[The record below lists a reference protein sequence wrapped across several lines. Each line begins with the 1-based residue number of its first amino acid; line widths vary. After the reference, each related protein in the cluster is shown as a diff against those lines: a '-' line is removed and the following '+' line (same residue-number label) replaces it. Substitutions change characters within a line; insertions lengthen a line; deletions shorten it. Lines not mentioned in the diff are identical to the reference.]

1 MPAVSRCASCAE
13 RSVGQRDGQPR
24 GVLIRF
30 GLGVVFHTRPEKSAQ
45 PIFATSRHD
54 VHVQMRDALTDDVVE
69 RDERAIARERGRHAR
84 SNPLHALEHRTD
96 EIAVEI
102 GERDHVPLRHD
113 QDVPLEHG
121 RTIQERQHD
130 VVVEHGANRQRPV
143 DRVAELTGSL
153 DHSCILP
160 PRQDGDMHSPRI
172 SPVTTPTD
180 EVTELFDK
188 AGLRAPDGSP
198 LNIFGTL
205 AHHPALLRR
214 WLVFATHVLAKNS
227 LSARDRELLI
237 LRAGWRCASQYEFSQ
252 HALIALRC
260 GITADEVQRTK
271 LPIDEGAWSTADAA
285 LLRAADELHDDSRIS
300 DATWQELAARL
311 TDQQLLDVI
320 FTVGN
325 YHVVAFALN
334 SCGVELDPGVPAAM

>member
-1 MPAVSRCASCAE
+1 M
-13 RSVGQRDGQPR
+13 
-24 GVLIRF
+24 
-30 GLGVVFHTRPEKSAQ
+30 
-45 PIFATSRHD
+45 
-54 VHVQMRDALTDDVVE
+54 HVKMSDALTDDVVE
-69 RDERAIARERGRHAR
+69 RDERAIASERGRHAR
-84 SNPLHALEHRTD
+84 CNELHALEHRPD
-96 EIAVEI
+96 EIGIEI
-102 GERDHVPLRHD
+102 GERDHVSLRHD
-113 QDVPLEHG
+113 QYVPFEHR
-121 RTIQERQHD
+121 RTIEERQHD
-130 VVVEHGANRQRPV
+130 AVVEHGANRQRAC
-143 DRVAELTGSL
+143 DRITELAWGL
-153 DHSCILP
+153 DHPCILP
-160 PRQDGDMHSPRI
+160 LRQDGDMNSPRI
-172 SPVTTPTD
+172 SPVTAPTD
-180 EVTELFDK
+180 EVIELFDK

-227 LSARDRELLI
+227 LSQRDRELLI

-260 GITADEVQRTK
+260 DISAGEVHRTK
-271 LPIDEGAWSTADAA
+271 LPIDEGGWSNDDAA

-300 DATWQELAARL
+300 DATWHVLAARL

-325 YHVVAFALN
+325 YHVVSFALN